1 MLDRVHAAALA
12 DRLRSAG
19 YTLEEVTDRLGAE
32 ATDALARNTTLAA
45 RNALGDAADAQAALV
60 RMFLLHYTVSP
71 DAAGAALGD
80 LGPLEEAGIV
90 AATSDGVRAGLEVRP
105 YAAAGAGVDL
115 MVGGL
120 TLGAAALAGAI
131 AGGALQT
138 ARSYGSRLLGKLK
151 GQRELTVDDSV
162 LRLLALR
169 QRQLLHALNARGH
182 AAVDSIKVATPQDK
196 TWREGKLPEALN
208 KARAHPQWSS
218 LNPHAKL
225 SQAERQEQIEL
236 LVEQI

>member
-1 MLDRVHAAALA
+1 MFNPETLKQLGVRVG
-12 DRLRSAG
+12 SG
-19 YTLEEVTDRLGAE
+19 I
-32 ATDALARNTTLAA
+32 
-45 RNALGDAADAQAALV
+45 
-60 RMFLLHYTVSP
+60 
-71 DAAGAALGD
+71 AAG
-80 LGPLEEAGIV
+80 
-90 AATSDGVRAGLEVRP
+90 
-105 YAAAGAGVDL
+105 AAAGAGVDL

-218 LNPHAKL
+218 LNPHPKL
-225 SQAERQEQIEL
+225 SQAERQEQIERL
-236 LVEQI
+236 AQQI